1 MSGQHLHLPSLHYS
15 GLPAWP
21 SSWCHQQ
28 RHPSGITRGVIQ
40 CVASCLGRRE
50 DVASKEWLPS
60 PVSIAVS
67 LLHPLEACGL
77 RLDPPEKTF
86 GGAGGGGTVWITAL
100 SPGGTGKKMGTGA
113 SLTVQWLRCLAPNAG
128 GLGWIPGTRSHVPQ
142 LTVHM
147 SQLKTLHVTTNP

>member
-1 MSGQHLHLPSLHYS
+1 
-15 GLPAWP
+15 
-21 SSWCHQQ
+21 
-28 RHPSGITRGVIQ
+28 
-40 CVASCLGRRE
+40 
-50 DVASKEWLPS
+50 VASKEWLPS

-113 SLTVQWLRCLAPNAG
+113 SLTVQWFRFQASSAG
-128 GLGWIPGTRSHVPQ
+128 GTGSIPGQGTKIPLGGGRGAQHGQ
-142 LTVHM
+142 
-147 SQLKTLHVTTNP
+147 KFKINK

>member
-28 RHPSGITRGVIQ
+28 RHPSGITQGVIQ

-50 DVASKEWLPS
+50 DIASKEWLPS
-60 PVSIAVS
+60 LVSIAVS
-67 LLHPLEACGL
+67 LFHPLEACGL

-86 GGAGGGGTVWITAL
+86 GGGRGGGTVWIMVL
-100 SPGGTGKKMGTGA
+100 SPGSTGKKMGTGA
-113 SLTVQWLRCLAPNAG
+113 SLTVQWFRLQASSAG
-128 GLGWIPGTRSHVPQ
+128 GAGSIPGQGTKIPLGGGWGAQHGQ
-142 LTVHM
+142 
-147 SQLKTLHVTTNP
+147 KFKNK